1 MGCLGAGRSRESR
14 VGWLFKLAGARHNLR
29 MRRSLAVAFA
39 ASLLVGVGL
48 RDSLSTSAGS
58 RDQTTWGATDP
69 TWAPDGKRLGFTL
82 FGSIWMVDAQG
93 GEAQQLSSSAGYH
106 AHPAWSPKGDWAAFI
121 KGAMPAGTLPNISG
135 RLAIVNVATG
145 EEREVGT
152 PYPTAGTPTWSPDG
166 AKIAVGLLVPDAGAQ
181 LYTVDVAKGNAEA
194 LQPRPQRGISGN
206 WIAASWS
213 PTGNEIFYAGT
224 RFNAVQ
230 NGSQKLGSPQVWSV
244 PTTAAPIIIQLPLT
258 SYRLSDIAQLHSV
271 SALADGSG
279 VVYSA
284 VIVNGK
290 GDRDLYRVGNKG
302 GKPVALTNSPRDEFS
317 PAVSPDGKT
326 IAHVSNH
333 LGNLDL
339 FLMPARGG
347 EKKHVGITGLKFR
360 GAGARLK
367 VKVLDEQGRP
377 TPVRLYLRAS
387 DGKHYAP
394 KGSPI
399 FYYGLDPD
407 SPREGFFVGSGE
419 DEIATPA
426 GRVRLVAIK
435 GIEYNPEEVTLDVA
449 AGETTETSIYL
460 KRWTNWNERG
470 WYSGENHFHA
480 NYNGSYYQRP
490 PDSLDWLMAEDLNAA
505 NMIVANSEGAFI
517 HDKEF
522 FTGGVSSLSKPR
534 FVLFWGQEYRNS
546 DPLGHM
552 AFLNIRKQVPPSFT
566 SVVGSNSPYD
576 YPLNTMAAM
585 EARKQGGLVVYVH
598 PMSGNLR
605 DVMDSNLGAKEAPLT
620 AALGAMDAID
630 ILPYGPVAYELWY
643 RLLNAGFRISPGGGT
658 DVFTNWRGINNT
670 PGGSRQYVETGGA
683 FGWGKWVERYR
694 EGRAFVTNGPL
705 LQFTANGQLP
715 GSVLREKTVRL
726 VAEVTS
732 RVPVDQVE
740 LIQNGV
746 VIAAGAGPRLERE
759 VTVERSS
766 WFAVRVSGPPTRG
779 LGTQPSRA
787 HSGAVYVHLN
797 GKPVLVRED
806 VELMIR
812 WLGRLWGYLEE
823 RNNFG
828 GEANR
833 VAARKMFD
841 EAVAHY
847 QQKLKDL

>member
-1 MGCLGAGRSRESR
+1 MRTQT
-14 VGWLFKLAGARHNLR
+14 LAIA
-29 MRRSLAVAFA
+29 LATI
-39 ASLLVGVGL
+39 LLVFVGL
-48 RDSLSTSAGS
+48 RDRLRISAAS

-69 TWAPDGKRLGFTL
+69 TWSPDGKRLGFTL
-82 FGSIWMVDAQG
+82 FGSIWMVEAAG

-106 AHPAWSPKGDWAAFI
+106 AHPAWSPKGDWVAFI
-121 KGAMPAGTLPNISG
+121 KGAMPAGVLPNISG
-135 RLAIVNVATG
+135 RLAMVNVSTG
-145 EEREVGT
+145 EERDLQA
-152 PYPTAGTPTWSPDG
+152 PYPTAGNPTWSPDG
-166 AKIAVGLLVPDAGAQ
+166 GKIAVGLMMPDAGAQ
-181 LYTVDVAKGNAEA
+181 LHTVNAGSGVVEA
-194 LQPRPQRGISGN
+194 LQQRTQRGISGN
-206 WIAASWS
+206 WIAAAWS
-213 PTGNEIFYAGT
+213 PKGGEIFYAGT

-230 NGSQKLGSPQVWSV
+230 NGSHKLGAPQVWSV
-244 PTTAAPIIIQLPLT
+244 PTSLAPIIIQLPLT
-258 SYRLSDIAQLHSV
+258 TYRLTDIAQLHSV

-279 VVYSA
+279 AVYSA
-284 VIVNGK
+284 TIVNGK
-290 GDRDLYRVGNKG
+290 GDRELYRIGNKG
-302 GKPVALTNSPRDEFS
+302 GKPVALTNTPRDEFS

-326 IAHVSNH
+326 IAHVSNQ

-339 FLMPARGG
+339 FLMPTAGG
-347 EKKHVGITGLKFR
+347 DKKHVPISALKFR
-360 GAGARLK
+360 AAASRLK
-367 VKVLDEQGRP
+367 VKTFDEQGRP

-407 SPREGFFVGSGE
+407 TPREGFFVGSGE
-419 DEIATPA
+419 DEIAAPA
-426 GRVRLVAIK
+426 GRLRLVAIK
-435 GIEYNPEEVTLDVA
+435 GIEYTPEEVSLDLA
-449 AGETTETSIYL
+449 PGETTETSIHL
-460 KRWTNWNERG
+460 KRWTNWNQRG

-490 PDSLDWLMAEDLNAA
+490 QDSLDWLMAEDLNSA
-505 NMIVANSEGAFI
+505 NMIVANAEGAFV

-522 FTGGVSSLSKPR
+522 FNGGVSPVSKPR

-585 EARKQGGLVVYVH
+585 DARKQGGLVVYVH

-630 ILPYGPVAYELWY
+630 ILPWGPVAYELWY

-658 DVFTNWRGINNT
+658 DVFTNWRGINST
-670 PGGSRQYVETGGA
+670 PGGSRQYVETGGE
-683 FGWGKWVERYR
+683 FVWSKWVERYR

-705 LQFTANGQLP
+705 LQFTANGQPP
-715 GSVLREKTVRL
+715 GSILREKTVRL
-726 VAEVTS
+726 VAEVSS

-746 VIAAGAGPRLERE
+746 TIASGAPPRLEKE
-759 VTVERSS
+759 VTVDKSS

-779 LGTQPSRA
+779 LGTQQSRA

-797 GKPVLVRED
+797 GQPVLVKED
-806 VELMIR
+806 LELMIR

-828 GEANR
+828 PEANR
-833 VAARKMFD
+833 IAARKMFD
-841 EAVAHY
+841 QAIAHY
-847 QQKLKDL
+847 QQKLKGL